1 MFNGLPT
8 SAIVETKP
16 SDLESRQLEQLRID
30 IFSFLYDNIFQNLFT
45 ELVNGAVG
53 TVGNLLTG
61 LISDN
66 PLGIGKRDLTEQQRI
81 DILSF
86 LYDNIFQNFFTEMV
100 NGATSSIGNLLT
112 GLISSNPLGIGK
124 RDLTE
129 QQRVDILS
137 FLYDNIF
144 QNFFTEMVN
153 GATSSIGNLLT
164 GLISSNPLGIG
175 KRDLTEE
182 QLRIDIF
189 SFLYDNIFQNFFTE
203 LVNGATSS
211 IGNLLTGLISSNP
224 LGIGKRDLTEQQRI
238 DLLSFLYD
246 NILQNF
252 FTELV
257 NGAVGT
263 VGNLL
268 TGLISDNPLGIGKRD
283 LTEEQRAQLRIDIFS
298 FLYDNILQNF
308 FAELVNGA
316 VGTVGNLL
324 TGLISDNPLNIG
336 RK

>member
-1 MFNGLPT
+1 MKIIIVACLFVFLSFSSGLPT

-129 QQRVDILS
+129 QQR
-137 FLYDNIF
+137 
-144 QNFFTEMVN
+144 
-153 GATSSIGNLLT
+153 
-164 GLISSNPLGIG
+164 
-175 KRDLTEE
+175 
-182 QLRIDIF
+182 
-189 SFLYDNIFQNFFTE
+189 
-203 LVNGATSS
+203 
-211 IGNLLTGLISSNP
+211 
-224 LGIGKRDLTEQQRI
+224 I

-283 LTEEQRAQLRIDIFS
+283 ITEEQRAQLRIDIFS

-308 FAELVNGA
+308 FTELVNGA